1 MLNTNGLVPAVMVA
15 LLLLGS
21 GAVMSDATKGKLIYA
36 FEEKDEFDEWQVVND
51 TVMGG
56 VSNATFN
63 PSDEGTAVFSGTVS
77 LENNGGFAS
86 ARSKP
91 AEFGLDEHV
100 GLAVRVRGDGK
111 RYKLGL
117 RQDGRWDGVMY
128 QAPFKTKEG
137 EWIVVKVPF
146 ERFQPT
152 YHGRV
157 LDNVPKAQAAQL
169 RSVGFLISDKQEGAF
184 RLQID
189 WIKAY
194 SGN

>member
-1 MLNTNGLVPAVMVA
+1 MANLDIAERRLPQDGRISLAVGGKPVDLRVSVLPTMFGESV
-15 LLLLGS
+15 
-21 GAVMSDATKGKLIYA
+21 VMRVLDR
-36 FEEKDEFDEWQVVND
+36 
-51 TVMGG
+51 
-56 VSNATFN
+56 SN
-63 PSDEGTAVFSGTVS
+63 VS
-77 LENNGGFAS
+77 LDLE
-86 ARSKP
+86 
-91 AEFGLDEHV
+91 
-100 GLAVRVRGDGK
+100 
-111 RYKLGL
+111 KLGL

-137 EWIVVKVPF
+137 GWIVVKVPF

-157 LDNVPKAQAAQL
+157 LDNVPKARAAQL